1 MFENKSLL
9 EIFHMGGWVM
19 YILLACSISSLS
31 VFIGKQMELWKK
43 ARPSRSTIME
53 NVRRHLE
60 NKEFDKA
67 MAHCSASPRSIY
79 CAIVAAGLK
88 FYGKRPHEL
97 EDAVNRQITDEIIKL
112 EKRTIVVGMIAN
124 IAVYIGLFGTVLGIV
139 NAFHSIALSGG
150 SGLNYVI
157 GGVAE
162 ALINTAAGLGVA
174 IPAVVFYNLIMKQIK
189 TLTYEMDSTASELL
203 SILETDRK

>member
-19 YILLACSISSLS
+19 YILLTCSIASLA
-31 VFIGKQMELWKK
+31 VYIGKQLEIWKK
-43 ARPSRSTIME
+43 SKPSRSIIME
-53 NVRRHLE
+53 NVRRYLE
-60 NKEFDKA
+60 KKEFDKA
-67 MAHCSASPRSIY
+67 MDHCNAYPQCIF
-79 CAIVAAGLK
+79 CTIIIAGLK
-88 FYGKRPHEL
+88 FYGKKTNEM

-112 EKRTIVVGMIAN
+112 EDNTIVVGVIAN

-139 NAFHSIALSGG
+139 NAFHSIALSGS

-174 IPAVVFYNLIMKQIK
+174 IPAVIFFNLLMKQIK

-203 SILETDRK
+203 GILEKDIK

>member
-31 VFIGKQMELWKK
+31 VFIGKQMEIWKK
-43 ARPSRSTIME
+43 SRPSRSTVME

-67 MAHCSASPRSIY
+67 MDHCGASPHSIF

-88 FYGKRPHEL
+88 FYGKRLHEL

>member
-19 YILLACSISSLS
+19 YILLACSMSSLA
-31 VFIGKQMELWKK
+31 VFIGKQMEIWRKS
-43 ARPSRSTIME
+43 RPSRSTLME
-53 NVRRHLE
+53 NVRRFLE

-67 MAHCSASPRSIY
+67 MAHCSSHPNSIFG
-79 CAIVAAGLK
+79 AIVIAGLK
-88 FYGKRPHEL
+88 FYGKRTHEM

-112 EKRTIVVGMIAN
+112 EKRTIVIGMIAN

-139 NAFHSIALSGG
+139 NAFHSIVLSGD
-150 SGLNYVI
+150 SGLNTVI

-174 IPAVVFYNLIMKQIK
+174 IPAVVFFNLTMKQIK

-203 SILETDRK
+203 AMLESDKK